1 MRKIFLLFSFI
12 AFSVAVLA
20 QPDGDQQKTDVKM
33 KMWSLKNALI
43 NKDSAALSGLL
54 ADDVTYGH
62 TSGIIQ
68 TKQELIH
75 DITSGVQDY
84 KTIDPSNMNIRVYD
98 NSAIVTMN
106 SHVNLLFK
114 GNPVDMNMSVTLVW
128 IKENG
133 DWKLE
138 ARESVKQ

>member
-1 MRKIFLLFSFI
+1 MRKIFLSALLLLFGSTILF
-12 AFSVAVLA
+12 A
-20 QPDGDQQKTDVKM
+20 QNTEQTQVMM
-33 KMWSLKNALI
+33 KMLGLKNALI
-43 NKDSAALSGLL
+43 AKDSMALSKLL

-75 DITSGVQDY
+75 DITTSVQDY
-84 KTIDPSNMNIRVYD
+84 KSIEPSNMNIRVYD

-106 SHVNLLFK
+106 SHVNLLYK
-114 GNPVDMNMSVTLVW
+114 NNPVDMNMFVTLVW

>member
-1 MRKIFLLFSFI
+1 MRKIFLSALLLLFGSTILF
-12 AFSVAVLA
+12 A
-20 QPDGDQQKTDVKM
+20 QNNEQTQVMM
-33 KMWSLKNALI
+33 KMLGLKNALI
-43 NKDSAALSGLL
+43 AKDSMALSKLL

-75 DITSGVQDY
+75 DITTSVQDY
-84 KTIDPSNMNIRVYD
+84 KSIEPSNMNIRVYD

-106 SHVNLLFK
+106 SHVNLLYK
-114 GNPVDMNMSVTLVW
+114 NNPVDMNMFVTLVW